1 MITRRFY
8 VWIFKEKEATNGDLR
23 SGRWSG
29 DFPGRSRRRCLFGKI
44 VGDGIAVIPEKDQIV
59 VPVDG
64 EISFVMETG
73 HAFGVRVPDG
83 PEILVHIG
91 IDTVNEKGEGF
102 QVQVKAHQPVKAGTP
117 AVLVDREALYKKGYN
132 LVTMVLVPEVES
144 YGSLQYLKKGEVC
157 AGKSAV
163 LAF

>member
-1 MITRRFY
+1 MFGFLKKKKQQTEIYAPVDGRAISLEEVGDGVFS
-8 VWIFKEKEATNGDLR
+8 EKL
-23 SGRWSG
+23 
-29 DFPGRSRRRCLFGKI
+29 

-144 YGSLQYLKKGEVC
+144 YGFLQYLKKGEVC

>member
-1 MITRRFY
+1 MFGFLKKKKQQTEIYAPVDGRAISLEEVGDGVFS
-8 VWIFKEKEATNGDLR
+8 EKL
-23 SGRWSG
+23 
-29 DFPGRSRRRCLFGKI
+29 

-102 QVQVKAHQPVKAGTP
+102 QVQVKAHQSVKAGTP
-117 AVLVDREALYKKGYN
+117 AVLVDRKPSIRRD
-132 LVTMVLVPEVES
+132 TIW
-144 YGSLQYLKKGEVC
+144 
-157 AGKSAV
+157 
-163 LAF
+163 

>member
-1 MITRRFY
+1 MFGFLKKKKQQTEIYAPVDGQAISLEEVGDGVFS
-8 VWIFKEKEATNGDLR
+8 EKL
-23 SGRWSG
+23 
-29 DFPGRSRRRCLFGKI
+29 
-44 VGDGIAVIPEKDQIV
+44 VGDGIAVIPEKDQIG

-64 EISFVMETG
+64 EISF
-73 HAFGVRVPDG
+73 VRVPDG

-102 QVQVKAHQPVKAGTP
+102 QVQVKAHQPVKAGMP
-117 AVLVDREALYKKGYN
+117 AVLVDRETLYKKGYN
-132 LVTMVLVPEVES
+132 LVTMVLVPEIDS
-144 YGSLQYLKKGEVC
+144 FGSLQFLKKGEVC

>member
-1 MITRRFY
+1 M
-8 VWIFKEKEATNGDLR
+8 
-23 SGRWSG
+23 
-29 DFPGRSRRRCLFGKI
+29 FGFLK
-44 VGDGIAVIPEKDQIV
+44 KKKQQT
-59 VPVDG
+59 
-64 EISFVMETG
+64 EIY
-73 HAFGVRVPDG
+73 APDG

-132 LVTMVLVPEVES
+132 LVTIVLVPEVES
-144 YGSLQYLKKGEVC
+144 YGSLKYLKKGEVC

>member
-1 MITRRFY
+1 MFGFLKKKKQQTEIYAPVDGRAISLEEVGDGVFS
-8 VWIFKEKEATNGDLR
+8 EKL
-23 SGRWSG
+23 
-29 DFPGRSRRRCLFGKI
+29 
-44 VGDGIAVIPEKDQIV
+44 VGDGIAVIQEKDQIV

-132 LVTMVLVPEVES
+132 LVTMVLVPEIDS
-144 YGSLQYLKKGEVC
+144 FGSLQFLKKGEVC

>member
-1 MITRRFY
+1 MFGFLKKKKQQTEIY
-8 VWIFKEKEATNGDLR
+8 APVD
-23 SGRWSG
+23 GRVIS
-29 DFPGRSRRRCLFGKI
+29 LEE
-44 VGDGIAVIPEKDQIV
+44 VGDGIFSEKLVGDGVAVIPESDQIV

-102 QVQVKAHQPVKAGTP
+102 QVLVKEHQTVKTGVP
-117 AVLVDREALYKKGYN
+117 AVLVNRETLYKKGYN
-132 LVTMVLVPEVES
+132 LATMVLVPEIDS
-144 YGSLQYLKKGEVC
+144 FGSLQFLKKGEVC